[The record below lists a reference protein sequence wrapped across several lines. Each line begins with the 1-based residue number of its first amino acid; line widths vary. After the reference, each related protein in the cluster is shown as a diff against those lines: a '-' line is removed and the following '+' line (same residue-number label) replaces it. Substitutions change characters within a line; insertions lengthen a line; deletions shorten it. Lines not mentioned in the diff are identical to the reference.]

1 MAITVVLVRDKY
13 KLSFLSDAGSKGF
26 WSKAEIDDFNASDY
40 FKVSRIRGVDYLLTP
55 TRKNLNKSQKLLHKG
70 KGYSKSVLTAPKRQ
84 VPELSFW
91 LINKEVYL
99 VNDKDVTL
107 EDVLALLGVKANQRK
122 IQLEKAHALQAMASN
137 MESKPRRQSIP
148 QAVRIEVWQ
157 RDCGRCVECESQ
169 EKLEF
174 DHVIP
179 VSMGGS
185 NTARNIQLLCEL
197 CNRTKGASLG

>member
-1 MAITVVLVRDKY
+1 MAISVVLVREKY
-13 KLSFLSDAGSKGF
+13 ELFFLSDAGSKGF
-26 WSKAEIDDFNASDY
+26 WGKAKVDDFNSLDY
-40 FKVSRIRGVDYLLTP
+40 FKVSRIGEDDYLLTP
-55 TRKNLNKSQKLLHKG
+55 TRKNLNKSQKLLVEP
-70 KGYSKSVLTAPKRQ
+70 YDSNLDKRRSGRQ
-84 VPELSFW
+84 GTELSFW

-107 EDVLALLGVKANQRK
+107 EDVIALLGVKANQRK

-137 MESKPRRQSIP
+137 MESKPRRQGIP

-157 RDCGRCVECESQ
+157 RDYGRCVECESQ